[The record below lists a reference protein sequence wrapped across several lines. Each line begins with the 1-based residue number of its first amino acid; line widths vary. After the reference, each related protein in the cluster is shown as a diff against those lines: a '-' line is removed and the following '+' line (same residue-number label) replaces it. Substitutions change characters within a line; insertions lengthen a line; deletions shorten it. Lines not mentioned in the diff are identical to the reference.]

1 MHPSIEKKCQKENDS
16 FFYRFPFDTPFQ
28 LFSVFQR
35 ILRQDS
41 EVIVF
46 RLPVFLEFTTF
57 YRHENAPQL
66 CIKIGVRIW
75 LKTLILI
82 QCTLCNFGGCIF
94 GWGKSYRFIIDM
106 KPFCKSSQHCLSLCA
121 FLLFHNNK
129 HNTTYKH

>member
-1 MHPSIEKKCQKENDS
+1 ACFPRIYVVFQNAPLYRKKCQKENDS

-75 LKTLILI
+75 
-82 QCTLCNFGGCIF
+82 
-94 GWGKSYRFIIDM
+94 
-106 KPFCKSSQHCLSLCA
+106 
-121 FLLFHNNK
+121 
-129 HNTTYKH
+129 